1 MDRVD
6 LSVNLNGFDGALSS
20 TGTVGY
26 STANPLPPAGE
37 VCGSAH
43 YSGYQMSVDQ
53 SLSLAGCREGTVV
66 IELRDLANVWA
77 LLKRYTVTVDAGP

>member
-1 MDRVD
+1 MDRVE
-6 LSVNLNGFDGALSS
+6 LKRLRRSAEQHGNGRILDGQSASASRRGL
-20 TGTVGY
+20 
-26 STANPLPPAGE
+26 
-37 VCGSAH
+37 GSAH

-66 IELRDLANVWA
+66 IELRDPANLWA